1 MTETSVYYLIMFVED
16 FGGRLDDDKH
26 RRRYNEK
33 NLIGSC
39 VRHGNTT
46 DRLALIAFKAKITAD
61 PLGAMSSWNESIHF
75 CKWYGVTCSRRQ
87 HQRVIELDLG
97 HKKLS
102 GTMSPHTGNLSFL
115 KILILTNNSF
125 HGDIPPELGRLQRL
139 EYLWIQTNSFG
150 GEIPANISYCSNV
163 ISFGAHFNKLVG
175 KIPMELGSMSKL
187 QDFGGNNNNLT
198 GIIPPP
204 FGNLSSLLL
213 LYLYSNNLVGSIPKE
228 LGRLTKLEIISLS
241 QNRLS
246 GTIPPQIFNISSI
259 AVIDVGVNQIKGNLT
274 SLIGSTTLPH
284 LRFFSIAGNQFTGS
298 IPISVSNMSTLEHLI
313 LEVNKLTGKVPHLGK
328 CYKLRDFSIGYNHLG
343 SGEANDL
350 SFISTL
356 TNATNLTALA
366 VNVNNFGGVLPE
378 SIGNLSTQLVQ
389 MLLDNNQISG
399 SIPSVIANL
408 SYLEMLDMFYNQFT
422 GHIPPDFG
430 KFQNLQHLSLS
441 GNQLSGNVPS
451 SLGNLTALS
460 LLRLDQNNLQGNI
473 PSSMGNCQNLLEL
486 DLSRNS
492 FNGTIPGHVLGIS
505 SLSIALDLSYNH
517 LTGSLVDEVGNLKNL
532 GFLSVSK
539 NMLSGKISSNLGSC
553 QSLEFLYMDGN
564 FFQGTIPSSFSSLKG
579 IQELDLSGNNLSGK
593 IPEYFASFD
602 LKYLNLSFNDFEG
615 PIPKEG
621 IFENASATSL
631 SGNSK
636 LCGGIP
642 EFQFPKCKS
651 KRSKNIFSTSIFKLT
666 ISIVSGILGLTL
678 ALGFL
683 FICWFRKTNKNP
695 SSDLAGNSLLKVSY
709 RSLLQATNGFS
720 STNLIGMGSFGS
732 VYKGII
738 DPDGTI
744 IAVKVLNLTHHGASK
759 SFIAECETL
768 RSIRHR
774 NLVKVLTACSG
785 IDYRGNDFKALV
797 YEFMEN
803 GSLEGY
809 LHPNQVEDLADVE
822 PKKLNL
828 LQRVNIAIDVACA
841 LDYLHHGIPTPI
853 VHRDIKPSN
862 VLLNN
867 ELVGHVGDFGISRFL
882 PADTQNLST
891 SSIGVRGS
899 IGYTAPEYGMGSD
912 ASTWGDVYSFGI
924 LLLEMFTGKRPTD
937 NMFRDGLNL
946 HNYVV
951 AALPDQVAEIM
962 DLILVEEIREE
973 EEKEEEIKSSANNN
987 STRRHQRLSSR
998 IQKDQHKWLI
1008 SVFGVGVACSKDSV
1022 QERMNISDVVSE
1034 LYSIKNAILQS

>member
-1 MTETSVYYLIMFVED
+1 MNKSSFWFVAYVNTTFLLCLILGFSQV
-16 FGGRLDDDKH
+16 
-26 RRRYNEK
+26 
-33 NLIGSC
+33 GSC

-46 DRLALIAFKAKITAD
+46 DRLALIAFKAEIIAD
-61 PLGAMSSWNESIHF
+61 PLGAVSSWNKSIHF
-75 CKWYGVTCSRRQ
+75 CKWFGVTCSRRQ
-87 HQRVIELDLG
+87 HQRVIALDLG
-97 HKKLS
+97 NQELS
-102 GTMSPHTGNLSFL
+102 GTMSPHIGNLSFL
-115 KILILTNNSF
+115 KTLILQNNSF
-125 HGDIPPELGRLQRL
+125 RGEIPPELGRLRRL
-139 EYLWIQTNSFG
+139 EYLWILNNSFG
-150 GEIPANISYCSNV
+150 GEIPANISYCSNL
-163 ISFGAHFNKLVG
+163 ISFSAHSNKLVG
-175 KIPMELGSMSKL
+175 KIPMELGSLSKL
-187 QDFGGNNNNLT
+187 EKFMGSNNNLT

-204 FGNLSSLLL
+204 FGNLSSLFE
-213 LYLYSNNLVGSIPKE
+213 LYLYSNNLVGGIPKE
-228 LGRLTKLEIISLS
+228 LGRLAKLEIIALS

-246 GTIPPQIFNISSI
+246 GTIPPKIFNISSI
-259 AVIDVGVNQIKGNLT
+259 AVIDFGVNQIKGDLT
-274 SLIGSTTLPH
+274 SLIGSTTPPH
-284 LRFFSIAGNQFTGS
+284 LKFLSIGANQFTGS
-298 IPISVSNMSTLEHLI
+298 IPISMSNMSNLEYLLLAH
-313 LEVNKLTGKVPHLGK
+313 NKLTGKVPHLGK
-328 CYKLRDFSIGYNHLG
+328 CYKLRKFGININHLG

-356 TNATNLTALA
+356 TNATNLTTLL

-378 SIGNLSTQLVQ
+378 SVENLSTQLVQ
-389 MLLDNNQISG
+389 MVLDSNQISG

-408 SYLEMLDMFYNQFT
+408 SNLELLGMKENKFT

-430 KFQNLQHLSLS
+430 KFQNLHVLALSR
-441 GNQLSGNVPS
+441 NQLSGNVPS
-451 SLGNLTALS
+451 SLGNLSALTQ
-460 LLRLDQNNLQGNI
+460 LYLDRNNLQGNI
-473 PSSMGNCQNLLEL
+473 PSSLGNCQNLNQL
-486 DLSRNS
+486 DLSWNNL
-492 FNGTIPGHVLGIS
+492 NGTIPGHVLGIS
-505 SLSIALDLSYNH
+505 SLSIGLDLSYNH
-517 LTGSLVDEVGNLKNL
+517 LIGSLVLEVGNLKNL

-553 QSLEFLYMDGN
+553 QSLEFLHMDGN

-579 IQELDLSGNNLSGK
+579 IQVLDLSCNNLSGK

-636 LCGGIP
+636 LCGDIP
-642 EFQFPKCKS
+642 EFQLPKCKS
-651 KRSKNIFSTSIFKLT
+651 QRSKNIFSTSIFKLT

-678 ALGFL
+678 VLGFL
-683 FICWFRKTNKNP
+683 FICWFRKTNKTP
-695 SSDLAGNSLLKVSY
+695 SSDLAGNSFLKVSY

-720 STNLIGMGSFGS
+720 TTNLIGMGSFGS
-732 VYKGII
+732 VYKGIL

-744 IAVKVLNLTHHGASK
+744 IAVKVLNLSHHGASK

-785 IDYRGNDFKALV
+785 VDYRGNDFKALV

-853 VHRDIKPSN
+853 IHRDIKPSN
-862 VLLNN
+862 VLLDN

-882 PADTQNLST
+882 PAATQNLST
-891 SSIGVRGS
+891 SSTGVRGS
-899 IGYTAPEYGMGSD
+899 IGYIAPEHGMGSD

-937 NMFRDGLNL
+937 NMFRDRLNL

-951 AALPDQVAEIM
+951 AALPDQVEKIM
-962 DLILVEEIREE
+962 DSTLVEEIREE
-973 EEKEEEIKSSANNN
+973 EEFISSANNS
-987 STRRHQRLSSR
+987 STRRHQLLSSR

-1008 SVFGVGVACSKDSV
+1008 SVFRVGVACSKHSV
-1022 QERMNISDVVSE
+1022 EERMNISDVVSE